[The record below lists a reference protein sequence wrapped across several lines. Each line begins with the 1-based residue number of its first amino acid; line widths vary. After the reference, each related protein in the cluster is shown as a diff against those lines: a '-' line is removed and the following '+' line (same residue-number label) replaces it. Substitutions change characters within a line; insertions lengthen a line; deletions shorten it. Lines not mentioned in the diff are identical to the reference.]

1 MITWIHDH
9 LHMDKQPRECGYMA
23 MHEDTW
29 PVRVDT
35 FFNNVFRATRGKTAP
50 LPAAS

>member
-1 MITWIHDH
+1 
-9 LHMDKQPRECGYMA
+9 MA

-35 FFNNVFRATRGKTAP
+35 FFYNVFRATRGKTTL
-50 LPAAS
+50 LPAAA